1 MSVLKGC
8 EPRKEVLK
16 GDLDDAIF
24 AADFGDLIAGKAPSV
39 YQDPHVFFQN
49 THPAEQLKKVVD
61 TVFNRLAN
69 AREGGATIRLSTG
82 FGGGKTHTLMALWH
96 LAHNITDPSMG
107 TEVLPAAGRPR
118 SVTVVGID
126 ASKAGVPDF
135 AQHGKRK
142 VKSLWG
148 ELAFRFGG
156 EDALKKMGDSDDPE
170 RHPDESLIEK
180 LLPSG
185 PVLILLDELVVYMS
199 TLSDRGQGSFL
210 AVINKITSI
219 VSKRPQTVLVIT
231 DPGEQMAYAR
241 ESARIAENTENA
253 AMKLGS
259 VLGRK
264 VATGFDPIGDESAR
278 IISRRLFNAVD
289 PSAAQSASATYH
301 TVYERVH
308 TELPGSI
315 PPIAASSEYARKI
328 VDCYPFHP
336 RLMETAQGRLGALQ
350 EFNKSRGILR
360 LFARIIRDVWEAK
373 SDCDLITAGDI
384 DWSSDRIQADLLQRL
399 NRDNFKAAVTADIN
413 THAIEL
419 DGGKRGIH
427 VRVASALLLESIPM
441 QTNSGLDPAD
451 LTLAVLRPEEAGQEP
466 GEAINRL
473 AGVCWHTYPM
483 PGGRG
488 WQFRYEPN
496 IIKQIEERMSDVP
509 LDDARSRM
517 KTEAQGY
524 FSGPTFK
531 LSSWPQTPSQVPDS
545 MELQLALCDDE
556 ATAKS
561 VCAFS
566 DTKDPKA
573 PIPRQFVNAIVAVTT
588 QPGALA
594 QAIEMAQRLL
604 AADAIERDNRTG
616 EGAKLIREQL
626 QRIRPQLQKRFRVQT
641 CRAFDRIILS
651 GGSIYSLDEHYL
663 VSEDNLME
671 KPQGQ
676 ANLARFFADK
686 NFMYSAGDSLDVNRF
701 LKDILTGATPS
712 TETANAWTGRSICE
726 RFMAAPRLRLIPDN
740 GIVRR
745 TILKALAEGK
755 IVVRTADENAYDAAG
770 CVRGPKGGR
779 RRTEEKLQAISLDD
793 HTLIT
798 TADSETAHRWLAVD
812 ERQRDGG
819 KDGRI
824 GSIQPRMQERV
835 TVKDAPS
842 IVAHAET
849 RPLLK
854 LRITAGTPADAQNLL
869 SLALPFSADS
879 LSLRVTVS
887 GEVKEGGSVSFL
899 AENVKPNH
907 PLKPLTIAQTLFS
920 SIGEGAT
927 FEAVLSLSFGTQ
939 GRTGMSGVLQNLRES
954 APQNIG
960 FEADFDRP
968 TEATT

>member
-1 MSVLKGC
+1 MGVLKGC
-8 EPRKEVLK
+8 EPREEVLK

-24 AADFGDLIAGKAPSV
+24 AADFGDLIAGKAPTV
-39 YQDPHVFFQN
+39 YTDPHLFFQN
-49 THPAEQLKKVVD
+49 THPAEQLKKVVGTIFD
-61 TVFNRLAN
+61 RLNSAH
-69 AREGGATIRLSTG
+69 EGGATIRLSTG

-96 LAHNITDPSMG
+96 LARNITDPSMG
-107 TEVLPAAGRPR
+107 TEVLPAAGRPKL
-118 SVTVVGID
+118 VLVVGID

-135 AQHGKRK
+135 AKHGNRK
-142 VKSLWG
+142 IRSLWG

-156 EDALKKMGDSDDPE
+156 EEALKKLGDSDDPE

-210 AVINKITSI
+210 AVINKLTSI
-219 VSKRPQTVLVIT
+219 VSNRPQTVLVIT
-231 DPGEQMAYAR
+231 DPGEQMVYSR
-241 ESARIAENTENA
+241 ESARIAENIENA
-253 AMKLGS
+253 AVKLGS

-264 VATGFDPIGDESAR
+264 AATGFDPIGEESAR
-278 IISRRLFNAVD
+278 IISRRLFKSVD
-289 PSAAQSASATYH
+289 SSAAQSASATYH
-301 TVYERVH
+301 SVYERVH
-308 TELPGSI
+308 TELPGAI
-315 PPIAASSEYARKI
+315 PAFASSAEYAQRI

-350 EFNKSRGILR
+350 EFSKSRGILR
-360 LFARIIRDVWEAK
+360 LFARIIRDVWETET
-373 SDCDLITAGDI
+373 DCDLISAGEI

-399 NRDNFKAAVTADIN
+399 NRDNFKAAVTADIE
-413 THAIEL
+413 THALEL
-419 DGGKRGIH
+419 DGGKREIH

-441 QTNSGLDPAD
+441 QTNSGLDPAE

-466 GEAINRL
+466 GEALNRL

-509 LDDARSRM
+509 LDDARSQM
-517 KTEAQGY
+517 KAEVQGY
-524 FSGPTFK
+524 FAGPTFK
-531 LSSWPQTPSQVPDS
+531 LSSWPQTPSQLPDS

-566 DTKDPKA
+566 DTKDPRA

-588 QPGALA
+588 QAGALA
-594 QAIEMAQRLL
+594 QAVEMAQRLL
-604 AADAIERDNRTG
+604 AAHAIERDNRTG
-616 EGAKLIREQL
+616 ETAKLIREQL

-641 CRAFDRIILS
+641 CRAFDRIVLS
-651 GGSIYSLDEHYL
+651 GGSVYSLDEHYL
-663 VSEDNLME
+663 VSEDNLLE

-686 NFMYSAGDSLDVNRF
+686 NLMYGAGDSLDVNRF
-701 LKDILTGATPS
+701 MKDVLNGATPS
-712 TETANAWTGRSICE
+712 AETSNAWTGRSICE

-745 TILKALAEGK
+745 TILKTLAEGK
-755 IVVRTADENAYDAAG
+755 IVVRTADQNAYDTAG

-779 RRTEEKLQAISLDD
+779 RRTEEKLLAITLDD

-798 TADSETAHRWLAVD
+798 TADSETAHRWIAID
-812 ERQRDGG
+812 EGQRDGE

-824 GSIQPRMQERV
+824 DLIQPRVPEKV
-835 TVKDAPS
+835 TVKDFPA
-842 IVAHAET
+842 IVSHANA

-854 LRITAGTPADAQNLL
+854 LTMTACKPADAQSLL
-869 SLALPFSADS
+869 PLALPLGADL

-887 GEVKEGGSVSFL
+887 GEVKEGGAVSFL

-907 PLKPLTIAQTLFS
+907 PLKPLAIAQTLFS
-920 SIGEGAT
+920 SIGEQAT
-927 FEAVLSLSFGTQ
+927 FEAVLSLSFGKQ
-939 GRTGMSGVLQNLRES
+939 GRTGMIDALQNLRES
-954 APQNIG
+954 APQSIS
-960 FEADFDRP
+960 FEAEFDKP
-968 TEATT
+968 SEGAT